1 MIHRKILF
9 YVFTLLSIQPIDAQT
24 REEALSEFDWLTG
37 FIQRNYPG
45 YEIKTQGKEYEWN
58 QRTAALRNI
67 IIQRPDTLP
76 LAMDQY
82 VRCFNDG
89 HLRVNTTPE
98 GNAKFQPIR
107 QRELARRAKSH
118 RTESFN
124 MYYTA
129 KAMNDSTFFLR
140 IPSFADSESNK
151 IVEKNLKE
159 ITSRPYLIVDLRG
172 NGGGNDMNFQTLMAL
187 VYSQPYLTH
196 GVELYATPDF
206 LSLYRKLATENPKE
220 TWAKFCQ
227 DMADSVA
234 QHLGGYVLRPGLQR
248 IRLIK
253 RDSVYPY
260 PRKVGI
266 LIHGRNASSAEQFIL
281 EAKNSEKV
289 TLFGNEPTQGTIDLS
304 NVYSFTSPLGWF
316 QLSIPTTR
324 SCRWPDI
331 TIDGKGIAPQIPVPY
346 PDSMQERDLIGE
358 EILYIERVLR
368 GIPYRTPEDESTE
381 E

>member
-151 IVEKNLKE
+151 IVEKNMKE

>member
-331 TIDGKGIAPQIPVPY
+331 TIAGKGIAPQIPVPY

>member
-140 IPSFADSESNK
+140 IPSFADCEYNQ

>member
-1 MIHRKILF
+1 MF

>member
-196 GVELYATPDF
+196 GVELYSTPDF

>member
-196 GVELYATPDF
+196 GVELYATHDF